1 MDAVL
6 NWLWQGCVVAM
17 ACAAMLRV
25 LERARANVRYV
36 VCWAALLLVVAL
48 PWLPS
53 LPSLLTPPTPLTT
66 LSTAPAADP
75 RLSTQ
80 SDIVVSLPDA
90 WWTSAQ
96 VMLAAWMVWAG
107 TCTIRFVS
115 AMIALRRARAHM
127 RAFPSQVESV
137 LPHWN
142 RVRLEGRRAAL
153 VVSDSVTTAAAL
165 GCGTPMIAVAPSLVK
180 TLDAAELDRVL
191 IHEWAHV
198 QRRDDI
204 VHILQILVRVIAGWH
219 PAVWW
224 IDRRL
229 HVEREVACDEV
240 TVAITGS
247 PKSYAACLLKLAG
260 LRDGGRTMLAA
271 PAVFKAPGL
280 RARVTKI
287 VSPHQWIAPVW
298 SRCLAGAVVV
308 TLCVM
313 SAGVGGLTPIE
324 AKTLTLP
331 FEALPKPMLNP
342 RMALVVPV
350 TARATSE
357 RAEMPRPKRQ
367 STTPAQPS
375 RVSTVPTASPS
386 PHSQPPAP
394 TPQAPAKV
402 NTVDTTPP
410 VSHGIDELP
419 GVPQTGVVSRPPE
432 PPADSEAADSRRAPW
447 DVAADAGKSVGRKSK
462 DASVATAGFFSRV
475 ARRVAGSF

>member
-53 LPSLLTPPTPLTT
+53 LPST
-66 LSTAPAADP
+66 LATARADAL
-75 RLSTQ
+75 LSTQ
-80 SDIVVSLPDA
+80 DEAVVSLPDT
-90 WWTSAQ
+90 WWTSAL
-96 VMLAAWMVWAG
+96 VILAVWTAWAG
-107 TCTIRFVS
+107 ACTLRLAS
-115 AMIALRRARAHM
+115 AMVALRRARA
-127 RAFPSQVESV
+127 RAEAFPSQVESV

-142 RVRLEGRRAAL
+142 RVRLEGRRATL

-165 GCGTPMIAVAPSLVK
+165 GCGSPMIAVAPALVK

-198 QRRDDI
+198 QRRDDL
-204 VHILQILVRVIAGWH
+204 VHILQILVRVAAGWH

-229 HVEREVACDEV
+229 HVEREVACDEM

-260 LRDGGRTMLAA
+260 LRGSGRTMLAA

-287 VSPHQWIAPVW
+287 LSPRRWIAPVW
-298 SRCLAGAVVV
+298 SRSLAGAIVVA
-308 TLCVM
+308 LCAM
-313 SAGVGGLTPIE
+313 SAGVGR
-324 AKTLTLP
+324 LTLVEGTALAPP
-331 FEALPKPMLNP
+331 FEALAKPILNP
-342 RMALVVPV
+342 RPDGAVPV
-350 TARATSE
+350 AQRAAS
-357 RAEMPRPKRQ
+357 AESRRPRGQSAAPPQ
-367 STTPAQPS
+367 STPEPAP
-375 RVSTVPTASPS
+375 PTSSPS
-386 PHSQPPAP
+386 PPSSPPAA
-394 TPQAPAKV
+394 TPHAPAAV
-402 NTVDTTPP
+402 NTVDTMLPVTP
-410 VSHGIDELP
+410 GAGELP
-419 GVPQTGVVSRPPE
+419 GVPQAVVSPSVE
-432 PPADSEAADSRRAPW
+432 PPPTPEASESRQAPW
-447 DVAADAGKSVGRKSK
+447 DVAADAGKTVGRKSK
-462 DASVATAGFFSRV
+462 DASVATAGFFSRF